1 MEFQRIQEEL
11 DDMGSADYTQRLK
24 EELDEM
30 LDGMGSADYTS
41 TSNASDTDDGTSLF
55 LASGGDEEKNEE
67 KHEKKAKKDM
77 LPHPISFIYSF
88 FTISFI
94 RTSGSRR

>member
-1 MEFQRIQEEL
+1 MEFLQLVQ
-11 DDMGSADYTQRLK
+11 Q
-24 EELDEM
+24 ELDEM

-41 TSNASDTDDGTSLF
+41 SSNASDSDDGTSLF

-67 KHEKKAKKDM
+67 KHEEKGNKDM
-77 LPHPISFIYSF
+77 LPRPISFIYSF
-88 FTISFI
+88 ILSFFI

>member
-1 MEFQRIQEEL
+1 MEFQRAQ
-11 DDMGSADYTQRLK
+11 Q
-24 EELDEM
+24 ELDEM

-41 TSNASDTDDGTSLF
+41 STNTSDIDDDGTSLF

-77 LPHPISFIYSF
+77 LPRPISFIYSF
-88 FTISFI
+88 ILLVLLF
-94 RTSGSRR
+94 GQAAQEGDEGLEGEEG